1 MSAYIV
7 PKMQIA
13 VRARWFYENTRPD
26 YREAYNAVASK
37 RIRFKQ
43 VSEIATIWAQANVD
57 SVATR
62 YDHGLTTEAEDRL
75 YVKECAEMSKPKV
88 MQHGAGGI
96 LLTRD
101 PSFDIDPASV
111 WNLCSHL
118 DYQSSC
124 INDWVCTDAYWIIRA
139 IKNHA
144 AELGMKTDSAKM
156 TWGWV
161 DAA

>member
-1 MSAYIV
+1 
-7 PKMQIA
+7 
-13 VRARWFYENTRPD
+13 
-26 YREAYNAVASK
+26 
-37 RIRFKQ
+37 
-43 VSEIATIWAQANVD
+43 
-57 SVATR
+57 
-62 YDHGLTTEAEDRL
+62 
-75 YVKECAEMSKPKV
+75 MSKPKV

-118 DYQSSC
+118 DYQSSEV
-124 INDWVCTDAYWIIRA
+124 NDWVCTDAYWIIRA
-139 IKNHA
+139 IQNRA
-144 AELGMKTDSAKM
+144 AELGMKTDSARM